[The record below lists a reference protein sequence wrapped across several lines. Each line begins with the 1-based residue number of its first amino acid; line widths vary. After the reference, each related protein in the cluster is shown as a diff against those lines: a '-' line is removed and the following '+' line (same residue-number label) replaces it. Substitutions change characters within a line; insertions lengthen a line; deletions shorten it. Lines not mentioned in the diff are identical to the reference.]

1 MFSGGLPMT
10 ACVAEMM
17 TGLSI
22 RIGWLAI
29 ALIRSSSDVSD
40 DRLSSLKA
48 VSPRRMR
55 SIAGTPNKLNV
66 CLISLS
72 VGGVSKYLTC
82 VGSMPR
88 SSSNAKAVR
97 DFEQRGLCQIVIVV
111 MCGPRCAGVGV
122 NAK

>member
-1 MFSGGLPMT
+1 MT
-10 ACVAEMM
+10 ACEAEMM

-48 VSPRRMR
+48 VSPRRTR
-55 SIAGTPNKLNV
+55 SIAETPNKLNA
-66 CLISLS
+66 CLISPS
-72 VGGVSKYLTC
+72 VGGVSKYLSC
-82 VGSMPR
+82 MGSTPR
-88 SSSNAKAVR
+88 SSSKANAVR

-111 MCGPRCAGVGV
+111 MRVPRCAPLG
-122 NAK
+122 

>member
-1 MFSGGLPMT
+1 MT
-10 ACVAEMM
+10 ACVAEIM

-55 SIAGTPNKLNV
+55 SIADRSNKPNT

-82 VGSMPR
+82 VTSTPR
-88 SSSNAKAVR
+88 SSSNARAVR

-111 MCGPRCAGVGV
+111 MCGPRCEGVGV
-122 NAK
+122 NTV

>member
-1 MFSGGLPMT
+1 MT

-111 MCGPRCAGVGV
+111 ICGPRCAGVGV
-122 NAK
+122 NAM

>member
-1 MFSGGLPMT
+1 MT
-10 ACVAEMM
+10 AFVAEMM
-17 TGLSI
+17 TGLSM

-55 SIAGTPNKLNV
+55 SIADTPSKLNT

-82 VGSMPR
+82 VGSMPC
-88 SSSNAKAVR
+88 SSSRAYTAR

-111 MCGPRCAGVGV
+111 ICGPRCGGVRV
-122 NAK
+122 KSV